1 MFAVPVGK
9 VHNAQ
14 SLAEWHVKKHLIL
27 RGRKWKTSAQE
38 HERYQTIQHRARAK
52 SIGKRSKNTPS
63 NLSSCLFTG
72 SSSGN
77 LRSLPYIYI
86 YTHDSICIHMHPII
100 LRLEYGMIRIIPNFE
115 MIFPKSPYSTYS
127 RMTMCLYIL
136 CFMLHWNRKN
146 TFLSCHKL

>member
-9 VHNAQ
+9 VHNAL
-14 SLAEWHVKKHLIL
+14 SLAEWHVKKILIL

-77 LRSLPYIYI
+77 LRSLPYIYTYIQSQYVCI
-86 YTHDSICIHMHPII
+86 YIYIYLYLYLYLYLNYIYVYIYIYIMQENYAAVVWMLKTCSWS
-100 LRLEYGMIRIIPNFE
+100 LQ
-115 MIFPKSPYSTYS
+115 TS
-127 RMTMCLYIL
+127 RNAT
-136 CFMLHWNRKN
+136 
-146 TFLSCHKL
+146 